1 MLEISN
7 ALVSAFAKRCLR
19 LRQSL
24 ENPDGAAHQTAVTQ
38 VRQARP
44 NPLFG
49 NQ

>member
-1 MLEISN
+1 MLEISS
-7 ALVSAFAKRCLR
+7 APVSAFAKRRLR

-24 ENPDGAAHQTAVTQ
+24 ENPDGLLEQTAVTQ